1 MTYHYTMCG
10 LDYVYL
16 ENGFQRHE
24 TDYGEG
30 VSIDRSD
37 DLDRAIAR
45 LVVTATTRLRG
56 QEVRFFRA
64 LLHWSQTE
72 LANELGV
79 KRITVT
85 RWEAAPATP
94 IPGPADRLLRLVVAR
109 KLLCSHVADAVM
121 EMLPEIADVCTIPL
135 YMSLR
140 YRGSEEQPSLFPN
153 DNGGGEHDG
162 WRLIKRA

>member
-1 MTYHYTMCG
+1 MMYHYTMCG
-10 LDYVYL
+10 LDYVFL

-24 TDYGEG
+24 TEYGDG

-45 LVVTATTRLRG
+45 LVVTTPARLRG

-72 LANELGV
+72 LARGLGV

-94 IPGPADRLLRLVVAR
+94 IPGPPDRVLRLIVA
-109 KLLCSHVADAVM
+109 KELLCAHVTDAVM
-121 EMLPEIADVCTIPL
+121 GMLPEIADVRVTPI
-135 YMSLR
+135 YMNLKR
-140 YRGSEEQPSLFPN
+140 RDPEQPSLFPN
-153 DNGGGEHDG
+153 DNNDGEREG
-162 WRLIKRA
+162 WRLIKQA